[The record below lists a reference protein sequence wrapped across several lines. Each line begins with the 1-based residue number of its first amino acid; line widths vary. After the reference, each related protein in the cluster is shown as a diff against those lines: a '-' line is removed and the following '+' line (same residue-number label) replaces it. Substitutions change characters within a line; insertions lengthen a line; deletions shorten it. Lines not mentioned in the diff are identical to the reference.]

1 LPRGDTWRDGPVGNT
16 VRAMPAESQFRAA
29 LFERLL
35 IAAADNVTGVGDRE
49 WSVASEW
56 SNSGRARA
64 RDVAARLGLRRVRF
78 DVQSAA
84 ERLDALLSLSD
95 GLEQTWELLEDP
107 LSRRVMIDVLARR
120 VLGVYHVD
128 LPVSPKQFQAI
139 WQKMRA
145 RRVGT
150 ETIAG
155 PAGLRLSLLEYR
167 GIRLWAD
174 PFQLVAF
181 ELGQYE
187 DAQPGEVVVDGGAG
201 FGETALMFAQQVGPK
216 GHVVAVELDGDNRA
230 VIERNLALNP
240 GVAKRITVAAGALWE
255 TTGDEIEY
263 APFGGMSSV
272 FGTGGTAR
280 TLTIDDLGVEGVGRI
295 KLDVEGAEAQTLRGA
310 QRTIAR
316 DRPRLAVAAYHR
328 EDDLAVLPALIHDIE
343 PSYRFRLGHFTPD
356 LTETILSSR

>member
-1 LPRGDTWRDGPVGNT
+1 
-16 VRAMPAESQFRAA
+16 
-29 LFERLL
+29 
-35 IAAADNVTGVGDRE
+35 
-49 WSVASEW
+49 
-56 SNSGRARA
+56 
-64 RDVAARLGLRRVRF
+64 
-78 DVQSAA
+78 VQSAA
-84 ERLDALLSLSD
+84 ERLDALLASSD
-95 GLEQTWELLEDP
+95 GFARSWELLEDDG
-107 LSRRVMIDVLARR
+107 SRRVMIDVLVRR
-120 VLGVYHVD
+120 VLGAHHVD

-139 WQKMRA
+139 WQRMKACRI
-145 RRVGT
+145 GT

-155 PAGLRLSLLEYR
+155 PAGMRLPLLQYH

-181 ELGQYE
+181 ELGQYD

-201 FGETALMFAQQVGPK
+201 FGETALMFAQQAGPE
-216 GHVVAVELDGDNRA
+216 GRVIAVELDADNRA

-240 GVAKRITVAAGALWE
+240 GVAERITIAAGALWDTE
-255 TTGDEIEY
+255 GSEIEY
-263 APFGGMSSV
+263 QPFGGQSSV

-280 TLTIDDLGVEGVGRI
+280 TLTIDGLGVEGVGRI

-328 EDDLAVLPALIHDIE
+328 DDDLAVLPALIHDIE

-356 LTETILSSR
+356 LSETILSSR